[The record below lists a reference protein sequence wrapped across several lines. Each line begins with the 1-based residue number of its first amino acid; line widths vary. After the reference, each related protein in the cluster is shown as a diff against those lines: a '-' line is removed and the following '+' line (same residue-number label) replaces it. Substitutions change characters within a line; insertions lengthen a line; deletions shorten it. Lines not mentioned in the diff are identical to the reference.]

1 MDMQTRQVGPNPE
14 PRTPNPDPSGA
25 GPNPEPTKRPV
36 DFRTFARYHKSFLA
50 FFVLLVVA
58 LVALD
63 VFLIRKRARY
73 EQEIARL
80 RDGMSDVERRR
91 TDVALASEGRRLEMM
106 LALMRRQAR
115 VDKRIHL
122 AVPVDSGRMYLERE
136 GAILRDIPIEI
147 GPEKRVG
154 VPPDTVYMVTPR
166 GERTVER
173 VLGKDD
179 GWEVPSW
186 VYVDRGLP
194 VPGERTVK
202 GALGDIAFVLSG
214 GMVIYA
220 MPSAGPLNDSTYV
233 LPGSI
238 RASAEDL
245 RAIAPNLKPGTA
257 VYFY

>member
-1 MDMQTRQVGPNPE
+1 MRQVDSKSESPP
-14 PRTPNPDPSGA
+14 PDPET
-25 GPNPEPTKRPV
+25 PKPHM

-63 VFLIRKRARY
+63 AFLISKRTRY
-73 EQEIARL
+73 QREITRL
-80 RDGMSDVERRR
+80 RAGMSDVERRR
-91 TDVALASEGRRLEMM
+91 TDVVLASEGRRLEMM

-122 AVPVDSGRMYLERE
+122 AVPVDSSRMYLERE
-136 GAILRDIPIEI
+136 GAILRDIAIEI

-154 VPPDTVYMVTPR
+154 VPPDTVHIATPR

-173 VLGKDD
+173 VLGPGD

-186 VYVDRGLP
+186 VYVDRGLE
-194 VPGERTVK
+194 VPAERTVK

-214 GMVIYA
+214 GTVIYSP
-220 MPSAGPLNDSTYV
+220 PSAGPLNDSAYV
-233 LPGSI
+233 LPGSM
-238 RASAEDL
+238 RARADDL
-245 RAIAPNLKPGTA
+245 RAIAPNLKPGTP

>member
-1 MDMQTRQVGPNPE
+1 MEAGKARTSSNPQSHPPAVGGQPTQPEATRS
-14 PRTPNPDPSGA
+14 RM
-25 GPNPEPTKRPV
+25 
-36 DFRTFARYHKSFLA
+36 DFRTFARYHRSFLA

-58 LVALD
+58 LLSLD
-63 VFLIRKRARY
+63 AFLIYKRNKY
-73 EQEIARL
+73 EREIVRL
-80 RDGMSDVERRR
+80 RAGMSDVERRR
-91 TDVALASEGRRLEMM
+91 TDVVLASEGRRLEMM

-122 AVPVDSGRMYLERE
+122 AVPVDSARMYLERE
-136 GAILRDIPIEI
+136 GAILRDIPIQI

-154 VPPDTVYMVTPR
+154 VPPDTVHMVTPR

-179 GWEVPSW
+179 GWEIPSW
-186 VYVDRGLP
+186 VYSDRGLP
-194 VPGERTVK
+194 VPAERTVK

-214 GMVIYA
+214 GTVIYS
-220 MPSAGPLNDSTYV
+220 PPTVGPLNDTTYV

-245 RAIAPNLKPGTA
+245 RAIAPNLKPGTP